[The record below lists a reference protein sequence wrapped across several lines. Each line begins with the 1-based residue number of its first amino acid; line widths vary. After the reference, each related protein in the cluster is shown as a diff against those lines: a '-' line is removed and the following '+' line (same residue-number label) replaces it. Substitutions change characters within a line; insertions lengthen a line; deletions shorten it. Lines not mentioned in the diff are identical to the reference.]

1 MNFSLQTLR
10 NILVT
15 LVIAIGVLF
24 FVINSFG
31 QKFIV
36 KVVYPYG
43 GNDMAVVHEVMNIAR
58 SEHLAVLG
66 QYIKGDNA
74 INLEFASVEE
84 QIKARDVLKKSLGV
98 TYDVSLNLLPNV
110 PVWLQ
115 KIGVQQ
121 MPLGLDLR
129 GGVHFLLQLDNQI
142 AIKKYLEASA
152 SRFKYSLFKE
162 NLSFTNFVI
171 KESTLNM
178 SFADSNVAKTCYE
191 KLSQNFGGL
200 KFTLLNDQISYQLDP
215 NELAQ
220 IAKYSLQQ
228 NLLILHNR
236 VNALG
241 VAEPIIQQQG
251 SNRIMV
257 ELPGIQ
263 DIKRAKNI
271 LGRIVS
277 LEVHLVN
284 EQPDALDDAIKGKV
298 DANSELLYIVKGD
311 QKTPVLI
318 NKNIELTGDTIND
331 ARVGFDEEGLPAVN
345 LSFNDLG
352 AGIFKKLTGNN
363 IGKRIA
369 LVIDDNGSR
378 QVVTAP
384 VVRSE
389 IGGGQ
394 VMISGSMAVDEAED
408 IALLLRSGSLATP
421 MSVVQEQIVGPSLG
435 HDNIIR
441 GIYSVTGGFILLML
455 FMCYYYRGL
464 GIVAVI
470 SLICNLLV
478 LILLLSLLHATL
490 TLSGVVA
497 MALTLGVAIDAN
509 VLINE
514 SIKEYKHKATRK
526 EIDTAQ
532 YESTDDAD
540 NVIEAGYK
548 HAWATIVDS
557 NITIFIVGVALFA
570 FASGSVKGF
579 AVVHCLGI
587 LSSIFSVAFVT
598 RPLMQFFSKK

>member
-1 MNFSLQTLR
+1 MHFSLQTLK
-10 NILVT
+10 NT
-15 LVIAIGVLF
+15 LVILVVMTGVLF

-43 GNDMAVVHEVMNIAR
+43 GNDVAVVHDVMNIVKNN
-58 SEHLAVLG
+58 HLAVLG
-66 QYIKGDNA
+66 AYIKGNNV
-74 INLEFASVEE
+74 INLEFSAVEE
-84 QIKARDVLKKSLGV
+84 QIKARDILQKSLGE
-98 TYDVSLNLLPNV
+98 TYDISLNLLPNV
-110 PVWLQ
+110 PNWLQ
-115 KIGVQQ
+115 KIGVGQ

-142 AIKKYLEASA
+142 AIKKHLESNA
-152 SRFKYSLFKE
+152 SRFKYSLFKD
-162 NLSFTNFVI
+162 NMSFTNFVI
-171 KESTLNM
+171 NNYNLSMN
-178 SFADSNVAKTCYE
+178 FADANIAKAAYE

-200 KFTLLNDQISYQLDP
+200 KFILQNDKIDYQLNP

-251 SNRIMV
+251 NNRIMV

-284 EQPDALDDAIKGKV
+284 EQADALDDAIKGKIDV
-298 DANSELLYIVKGD
+298 NNELLYIVKGD

-394 VMISGSMAVDEAED
+394 VQISGSMAVDEAED

-435 HDNIIR
+435 HDNILR
-441 GIYSVTGGFILLML
+441 GIYSVTGGFVLLML

-464 GIVAVI
+464 GVVAVI
-470 SLICNLLV
+470 SLSCNLLV
-478 LILLLSLLHATL
+478 LVLLLSLLHATL

-514 SIKEYKHKATRK
+514 SIKEYTQQKH
-526 EIDTAQ
+526 EIV
-532 YESTDDAD
+532 D
-540 NVIEAGYK
+540 NALEAGYH

-557 NITIFIVGVALFA
+557 NITIFIVGIALFA
-570 FASGSVKGF
+570 FASGSIKGF

-587 LSSIFSVAFVT
+587 LSSIFSIAFVT
-598 RPLMQFFSKK
+598 RPLMQYFGKK

>member
-1 MNFSLQTLR
+1 MIFSLQTLR

-15 LVIAIGVLF
+15 LVIAVGVLF

-31 QKFIV
+31 QKFVV
-36 KVVYPYG
+36 KVLYPYG
-43 GNDMAVVHEVMNIAR
+43 GSEISVMNDVMNIVKN
-58 SEHLAVLG
+58 EHLAVLG
-66 QYIKGDNA
+66 QYIKGDNV
-74 INLEFASVEE
+74 INVEFSSVEE
-84 QIKARDVLKKSLGV
+84 QIKARDILQKSLGD
-98 TYDVSLNLLPNV
+98 TYDISLSLLPNV
-110 PVWLQ
+110 PAWLQ

-129 GGVHFLLQLDNQI
+129 GGVHFLLQLDNQV
-142 AIKKYLEASA
+142 AIKKNLESNA
-152 SRFKYSLFKE
+152 SRFKYSLFKD
-162 NLSFTNFVI
+162 NMAFTNFTVNGT
-171 KESTLNM
+171 TLTL
-178 SFADSNVAKTCYE
+178 SFANSSLAQSAYD
-191 KLSQNFGGL
+191 KLSQNFGNL
-200 KFTLLNDQISYQLDP
+200 KFILQNDQILYQLAP

-220 IAKYSLQQ
+220 ITKYSLQQ

-236 VNALG
+236 VNGLG
-241 VAEPIIQQQG
+241 VSEPIIQQQG
-251 SNRIMV
+251 ENRIMV

-277 LEVHLVN
+277 LEVHLVD
-284 EQPDALDDAIKGKV
+284 EQTDDLDDAIHGKIN
-298 DANSELLYIVKGD
+298 ATTNELLYIVKGD
-311 QKTPVLI
+311 QKTPILI

-384 VVRSE
+384 VVRAE

-394 VMISGSMAVDEAED
+394 VQISGSMAVDEAED
-408 IALLLRSGSLATP
+408 ISLLLRSGSLATP

-435 HDNIIR
+435 HDNIVR
-441 GIYSVTGGFILLML
+441 GVYSVAGGFILLMI

-464 GIVAVI
+464 GVVAVI
-470 SLICNLLV
+470 SLICNLVILV
-478 LILLLSLLHATL
+478 LLLSLLHATL

-514 SIKEYKHKATRK
+514 SIKEYKHKKRHK
-526 EIDTAQ
+526 
-532 YESTDDAD
+532 D
-540 NVIEAGYK
+540 NDLPASEEENLMEAGYK

-598 RPLMQFFSKK
+598 RPLMQLVNKRH